1 MNCNRPSTAG
11 PEVQARLPSRPR
23 LSHDANSAT
32 PDASSSNLCDTLI
45 EHLHGRAVSSTH
57 NKYELVGATMLC
69 HRPVPPLQ
77 PAFRLASRSSDQ
89 TWLSKRRQP
98 VNGDSLRAILRNF
111 AQCASTSACH
121 LLVADSSLAASVQ
134 SQTRERRPSSA
145 ATLTYGFKHPLD
157 QADFCQTIQPLSVSL
172 EPCRQRRIRT
182 RPLEPQI

>member
-1 MNCNRPSTAG
+1 MPIRRHAS
-11 PEVQARLPSRPR
+11 
-23 LSHDANSAT
+23 
-32 PDASSSNLCDTLI
+32 SSSNLCDTLI
-45 EHLHGRAVSSTH
+45 EHLHGRAVSSAH

-89 TWLSKRRQP
+89 TCLSKRRQP

-134 SQTRERRPSSA
+134 SQTRERRPSFA
-145 ATLTYGFKHPLD
+145 ATLPMVSNT
-157 QADFCQTIQPLSVSL
+157 LSTRLTFVKQSNRCPFPSSL
-172 EPCRQRRIRT
+172 AGNAASEPG
-182 RPLEPQI
+182 PLEPQI